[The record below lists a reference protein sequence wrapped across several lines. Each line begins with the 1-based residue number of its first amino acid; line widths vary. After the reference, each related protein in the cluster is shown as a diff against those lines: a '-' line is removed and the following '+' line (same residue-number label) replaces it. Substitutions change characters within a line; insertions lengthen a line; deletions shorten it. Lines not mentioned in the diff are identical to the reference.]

1 MTSSDDRRPN
11 ALSRKQSRLWL
22 ALCWAALA
30 IVAVIIA
37 LEGRLL
43 WWFIAAVWAAFGGYS
58 FYLWRHGK

>member
-1 MTSSDDRRPN
+1 MTSSDDGRPK

-22 ALCWAALA
+22 ALCWAALT

-37 LEGRLL
+37 LDGRLL
-43 WWFIAAVWAAFGGYS
+43 WWFIAACFAAFGGYW

>member
-1 MTSSDDRRPN
+1 MASSDDGRPK
-11 ALSRKQSRLWL
+11 ALSRKQSRLSL
-22 ALCWAALA
+22 ALCWAALT

-43 WWFIAAVWAAFGGYS
+43 WWFIAAGWAAFGGFG